1 MNKPEVLS
9 RRALF
14 RGRLSGHEAAAGQW
28 HLIEGLSAGSGDVF
42 WGGWADEHGAFIA
55 GDDGVIFHYD
65 GTVWDRM
72 PVPTPVPVHA
82 LWGTMRTQLF
92 AVGWMGLILR
102 FDGETW
108 HHDRGCRVD
117 PAGKYSSVPENVP
130 LFDIDG
136 RADGTAWAVG
146 DRGTILWFDGER
158 WAGEDSGTLVHL
170 RSVLCLSDGTVM
182 AAGSDGTVLL
192 RGPEGAWAPLDCPI
206 GSNFVSALV
215 FDDGGILLAGGRYFV
230 DANGFRGDLV
240 LYRDG
245 VFQKL
250 FDGAPFR
257 RFRRIARVRAG
268 ILTVGDGGEIHLIQ
282 GGRIERI
289 DSSTK
294 HDLLGIIPLPGDE
307 AMVVGDFGTV
317 LVGDDKAL
325 ETFAPAVIPGEEASM
340 WQPRDSGTDRQ
351 LWGIWTDPETG
362 IAHAC
367 GEEGTV
373 LIEDRGQWTPLPPVN
388 DLGIHA
394 LARAPDGGL
403 LAAGQ
408 LGEIHHFDGTAWRKH
423 FDLLM
428 DVTILSL
435 YADGDQVFATGDEGL
450 ALHWTGGEWTRMPSG
465 TKSALYGMWG
475 LDADHLLA
483 VGDFGLILRWNG
495 TRWDTFNAGTEQFL
509 FDVWGRSL
517 SDIFV
522 VGLSGTIG
530 HFDGTRWRLTPARA
544 RNDLLAIAGSE
555 TSVAAV
561 GAGGIAMI
569 HDGDRWDLDA
579 TGTTAGLRA
588 VSTDTEG
595 RFIAVGDGGTLL
607 ERRTS

>member
-1 MNKPEVLS
+1 MNKPENLS
-9 RRALF
+9 RRTLF
-14 RGRLSGHEAAAGQW
+14 RGQFSGREEARGRW
-28 HLIEGLSAGSGDVF
+28 HLVEGLSAGSGDVF
-42 WGGWADEHGAFIA
+42 WGGWADNQGVFVA
-55 GDDGVIFHYD
+55 GDDGAIFHYD

-72 PVPTPVPVHA
+72 PVPAPVPVHA
-82 LWGTMRTQLF
+82 LFGTARTRLF

-102 FDGETW
+102 FDGQTW
-108 HHDRGCRVD
+108 HQDRGCRVD
-117 PAGKYSSVPENVP
+117 AAGKYSSDPENTP

-136 RADGTAWAVG
+136 RSDGTCWAVG
-146 DRGTILWFDGER
+146 DRGTILHFDGENWVEER
-158 WAGEDSGTLVHL
+158 SGTRVHL
-170 RSVLCLSDGTVM
+170 RSVLCLSDGGVI
-182 AAGSDGTVLL
+182 ASGGDGTVLL
-192 RGPEGAWAPLDCPI
+192 RDLDGVWAPLDCPI
-206 GSNFVSALV
+206 GSGFVSALEL
-215 FDDGGILLAGGRYFV
+215 DDGILLAGGRYFV
-230 DANGFRGDLV
+230 DANGFRGELI

-245 VFQKL
+245 AFQKL
-250 FDGAPFR
+250 FDGLPFR
-257 RFRRIARVRAG
+257 RFRQVAQVTSGVI
-268 ILTVGDGGEIHLIQ
+268 TVGDGGQIHLIT
-282 GGRIERI
+282 GDRVERI
-289 DSSTK
+289 DSGTK
-294 HDLLGIIPLPGDE
+294 HDLLGIVPLPGDE
-307 AMVVGDFGTV
+307 AIVVGDFGTV

-325 ETFAPAVIPGEEASM
+325 ETFAPAVVTGEETSL
-340 WQPRDSGTDRQ
+340 WEPLTSSTDRQ

-362 IAHAC
+362 TAHAC

-373 LIEDRGQWTPLPPVN
+373 LIEDRDQWTPLPPVN

-435 YADGDQVFATGDEGL
+435 CADGDQIFASGDEGL
-450 ALHWTGGEWTRMPSG
+450 ALHWSGGEWTRMPSG

-495 TRWDTFNAGTEQFL
+495 TRWDTFNAGTEHFL

-522 VGLSGTIG
+522 VGLSGTIA
-530 HFDGTRWRLTPARA
+530 HFDGTRWSLTPARA
-544 RNDLLAIAGSE
+544 RNDLLAVSG
-555 TSVAAV
+555 TGDHVAAV

-569 HDGDRWDLDA
+569 HDGSRWSLDP

-588 VSTDTEG
+588 ISHGAENGYT
-595 RFIAVGDGGTLL
+595 AVGDGGTLL
-607 ERRTS
+607 RRRVV